1 MSHPLMQLG
10 LNPAMRDTL
19 AARLKWARTELRNM
33 TQVELVKASGVA
45 QSVISKVEQGL
56 MHKPSG
62 LPDLARA
69 LNIDVFWLKTGEGEP
84 QPNSQRNVIPVT
96 SRGRVPLISW
106 VAAGNL
112 GEVQDMY
119 APGEADEWIDTE
131 TQPGQSAFALKVTGD
146 SMTSPYPG
154 EVSFPDGSII
164 IVDPGR
170 SASAGDFVVAKDVN
184 TQQATFK
191 KLAHDGGRW
200 FLKPLNPT
208 YPTVEIDDP
217 GLRVIGRVIE
227 SVTRRKL

>member
-1 MSHPLMQLG
+1 MSLPTMQVG
-10 LNPAMRDTL
+10 LNGCMRNSL
-19 AARLKWARTELRNM
+19 AARLKWAREEAGM
-33 TQVELVKASGVA
+33 TQKELEAASGVA
-45 QSVISKVEQGL
+45 QSVISKVEQGR
-56 MHKPSG
+56 MVKPSG
-62 LPDLARA
+62 LPDLAKA
-69 LNIDVFWLKTGEGEP
+69 LKIDVFWLKTGDGEP
-84 QPNSQRNVIPVT
+84 RPSGHGNVIPVT

-112 GEVQDMY
+112 GEIEDMY
-119 APGEADEWIDTE
+119 APGEAEEWIDTE
-131 TQPGQSAFALKVTGD
+131 SQPSKNSFALRVTGD

-154 EVSFPDGSII
+154 DVSFPDGSLIV
-164 IVDPGR
+164 VDPNR
-170 SASAGDFVVAKDVN
+170 SATAGDFVVAKDVH

-227 SVTRRKL
+227 AVTRRKL